1 MTRPSQKLDEALLD
15 SGMVLLPLYGC
26 KSLAVRQLAEHAG
39 VNLGMFHYHFKSK
52 EVFIRAVL
60 QRMYEAM
67 FVELMQQVTRTDSA
81 LENLSNA
88 LQVLAKFTRLN
99 SALLSRLLA
108 DAIDGEHIAIEFL
121 RASLPRHAQVVAD
134 LVTEAQKEGAVVTA
148 PVPSIVAFL
157 AGAVGAPIV
166 LGGAVARI
174 TGQGNQSMATQALA
188 LIEHHVLSDEAIA
201 QRVGFALR
209 GISALHQE

>member
-1 MTRPSQKLDEALLD
+1 MTRPSQKLDKALLD
-15 SGMVLLPLYGC
+15 SGMALLPQYGC
-26 KSLAVRQLAEHAG
+26 KGLVVRQLVEHAG

-52 EVFIRAVL
+52 KVFICAVL
-60 QRMYEAM
+60 KRMYEEM
-67 FVELMQQVTRTDSA
+67 FAELMQQVTSTDSV
-81 LENLSNA
+81 LENLGSA

-99 SALLSRLLA
+99 GALLSRLLA
-108 DAIDGEHIAIEFL
+108 DAIGGEHIAIEFL
-121 RASLPRHAQVVAD
+121 QASLPRHAQVVAD
-134 LVTEAQKEGAVVTA
+134 LVVEAQKEGIVVTA

-174 TGQGNQSMATQALA
+174 KGQGSLSMATQALA
-188 LIEHHVLSDEAIA
+188 LIEQHVLSDEAIA

-209 GISALHQE
+209 GISAEH